1 MRGQTISPASEKSH
15 ENTWDVKQ
23 STKVLARGQSSIS
36 DRRGASPEQRT
47 SWALHAVVLVAQV
60 TKHSTHHSHLSDLI
74 IASVKTDAN
83 AEHTLATST
92 QLRPTVRLPETTV
105 SPCSVTIA
113 TPAVRT
119 SRAIHLPASTCLPKH
134 TTDMTAVAGIAV
146 CFAT

>member
-47 SWALHAVVLVAQV
+47 SWA
-60 TKHSTHHSHLSDLI
+60 LSDLI

>member
-15 ENTWDVKQ
+15 ENTFV
-23 STKVLARGQSSIS
+23 RGRLVVPDCDGLLGRTVCIS
-36 DRRGASPEQRT
+36 
-47 SWALHAVVLVAQV
+47 ALN
-60 TKHSTHHSHLSDLI
+60 HLSDLI